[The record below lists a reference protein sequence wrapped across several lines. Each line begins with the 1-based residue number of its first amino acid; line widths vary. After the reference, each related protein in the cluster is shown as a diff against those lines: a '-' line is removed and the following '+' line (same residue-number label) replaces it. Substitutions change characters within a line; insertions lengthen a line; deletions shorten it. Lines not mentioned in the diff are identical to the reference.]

1 MSVLNRKLFNRG
13 GRVSSR
19 GVGITSGLV
28 DQPVQKFNNG
38 GLAEKYRENLEMLK
52 GLDLFPETKPVSK
65 LQAFSPALIKL
76 GAGLMSNRSLQGGFG
91 GGLDI
96 LGQSV
101 EGASP
106 EIQQATQTIL
116 EDKAKDPDAALR
128 ETALS
133 LALKDDDKTEFS
145 DPTEVTIR
153 YEGSDKNV
161 PALRTFNKNEN
172 SFVYQTTAGD
182 PIDAETTPFKVIR
195 DEEPI
200 NWSNPTDVK
209 VLLDNGIKTDAV
221 RTFNPADNVFSW
233 TIPGQAEK
241 LTPGTFKQIDD
252 GSDGSWTGATQV
264 ELLKKGDESG
274 GTVDA
279 IRVLDDDEFKFI
291 NPVTNSPYNMA
302 MYDVLTDDLTKNK
315 VQETLDGVITIDGK
329 EKNVDFVETDQG
341 LKILDFRPTIDN
353 KPNPNFGKMVDINEI
368 DGITS
373 FNVKPKKEIL
383 SVEEELKKLE
393 GEKDIETK
401 NKIASNIAETI
412 TSAGLK
418 ANSVIQNTQDALAL
432 LETSA
437 DGSFIEGRTSFVR
450 LLKTFGVD
458 TALPDLYKTVE
469 DFALQGGNLPSTETS
484 IALAKQLTLGRATEW
499 NQQLNNTEVG
509 LLIDAGPQVGLTK
522 EGQRLLLETN
532 LFNAQVNKDA
542 YNLYNDL
549 VLNQNKTNVEAVKLV
564 NDFRNK
570 KYQEYAKQTK
580 DRIQEVLNYK
590 SVRDKSFFA
599 QQKDITIV
607 GEDVNLEKAYE
618 DGQLAFAGY
627 ADADGIF
634 RITKKNGDVI
644 EQRVLRKDL
653 PVYFYYHT
661 NGKVYGLEGGVKLL
675 GQ

>member
-1 MSVLNRKLFNRG
+1 MSVLNRKLFNKG
-13 GRVSSR
+13 GKVSSR

-28 DQPVQKFNNG
+28 DQPVQKFSNG
-38 GLAEKYRENLEMLK
+38 GLAEKYKENLEMLK

-96 LGQSV
+96 VGQSV

-145 DPTEVTIR
+145 DPTEVTIK

-172 SFVYQTTAGD
+172 SFVYQTIAGD
-182 PIDAETTPFKVIR
+182 PIDAKTTPFKVIR
-195 DEEPI
+195 DEESV

-209 VLLDNGIKTDAV
+209 VQLDNGITTDAV

-233 TIPGQAEK
+233 TIPGRAEK
-241 LTPGTFKQIDD
+241 LTPGSFKQIDD
-252 GSDGSWTGATQV
+252 GSDGSWTGATEV

-274 GTVDA
+274 KTVDA
-279 IRVLDDDEFKFI
+279 IRVLDNNEFKFI
-291 NPVTNSPYNMA
+291 NPATNSPYNMD
-302 MYDVLTDDLTKNK
+302 MYNVLTDDLTKNK
-315 VQETLDGVITIDGK
+315 VQETLDGEITFNGEK
-329 EKNVDFVETDQG
+329 KNVDFVETDQG
-341 LKILDFRPTIDN
+341 LKILDFRSTIN
-353 KPNPNFGKMVDINEI
+353 NQPNPDFGKMVDINEI
-368 DGITS
+368 DGLTS

-383 SVEEELKKLE
+383 SVEEELAKLE
-393 GEKDIETK
+393 GEKDIEAQ
-401 NKIASNIAETI
+401 NKIASTIAETI

-418 ANSVIQNTQDALAL
+418 ANSVIQNTQDSLAL

-437 DGSFIEGRTSFVR
+437 DGSFIEGRTGFVR
-450 LLKTFGVD
+450 LLKTFNVD
-458 TALPDLYKTVE
+458 KALPDLYKTVE

-549 VLNQNKTNVEAVKLV
+549 VLNQSKTNVEAVKLV

-570 KYQEYAKQTK
+570 KYQEYADQTK

-599 QQKDITIV
+599 QQKDIRIV
-607 GEDVNLEKAYE
+607 GEDVNLEQSYE
-618 DGQLAFAGY
+618 DGKLSFAGY
-627 ADADGIF
+627 PDADGIF

-644 EQRVLRKDL
+644 EKRVLRKDL

-661 NGKVYGLEGGVKLL
+661 NGKVYALEGGVKLL

>member
-13 GRVSSR
+13 DKVSSR

-28 DQPVQKFNNG
+28 DQPVQKFSNG
-38 GLAEKYRENLEMLK
+38 GLAERYKENLEMLK
-52 GLDLFPETKPVSK
+52 GLNLFPETKRFDTRQALAPYIMDVSSR
-65 LQAFSPALIKL
+65 LLSGTSPTGDLGQIVGQA
-76 GAGLMSNRSLQGGFG
+76 LQGGNPF
-91 GGLDI
+91 L
-96 LGQSV
+96 
-101 EGASP
+101 A
-106 EIQQATQTIL
+106 QALQ
-116 EDKAKDPDAALR
+116 EKRAFEAEDPDSKLR

-145 DPTEVTIR
+145 DPTEVTIK

-182 PIDAETTPFKVIR
+182 PIDAKTTPFKVIR
-195 DEEPI
+195 DEEPV

-209 VLLDNGIKTDAV
+209 VQLKNGITTDAV

-252 GSDGSWTGATQV
+252 GSDGSWTGATDV

-274 GTVDA
+274 RTVGA
-279 IRVLDDDEFKFI
+279 IRVLDGNEFKFI
-291 NPVTNSPYNMA
+291 NPATNSPYNMA
-302 MYDVLTDDLTKNK
+302 MYDVLTDDLTENK
-315 VQETLDGVITIDGK
+315 VQETLDGVIIIDGK

-353 KPNPNFGKMVDINEI
+353 KPNPDFGKMVDINEI
-368 DGITS
+368 EGITS
-373 FNVKPKKEIL
+373 FNIKPKKEIL
-383 SVEEELKKLE
+383 SVEEELAKLA

-401 NKIASNIAETI
+401 NKIASNIAEGI
-412 TSAGLK
+412 TSAGQK

-542 YNLYNDL
+542 LTLYNDL

-570 KYQEYAKQTK
+570 KYQEYADQTK

-607 GEDVNLEKAYE
+607 GEDVNLEKAYD
-618 DGQLAFAGY
+618 DGKLAFAGY

-653 PVYFYYHT
+653 PIYFYYHT
-661 NGKVYGLEGGVKLL
+661 NGKIYGLEGGVKLL

>member
-1 MSVLNRKLFNRG
+1 MSVLNRKLFSRG
-13 GRVSSR
+13 GKVSSR

>member
-13 GRVSSR
+13 GKVSSR

-28 DQPVQKFNNG
+28 DQPVQKFSIG
-38 GLAEKYRENLEMLK
+38 GLAERYKENLEMLK
-52 GLDLFPETKPVSK
+52 GLNLFPETKRFDTRQALAPYIMDVSSR
-65 LQAFSPALIKL
+65 LLSGTSPTGDLGQIVGQA
-76 GAGLMSNRSLQGGFG
+76 LQGGNPF
-91 GGLDI
+91 L
-96 LGQSV
+96 
-101 EGASP
+101 A
-106 EIQQATQTIL
+106 QALQ
-116 EDKAKDPDAALR
+116 EKRAFEAEDPDSKLR

-145 DPTEVTIR
+145 DPTEVTIK

-182 PIDAETTPFKVIR
+182 PIDAKTTPFKVIR
-195 DEEPI
+195 DEEPV

-209 VLLDNGIKTDAV
+209 VQLKNGITTDAV

-252 GSDGSWTGATQV
+252 GSDGSWTGATDV

-274 GTVDA
+274 RTVGA
-279 IRVLDDDEFKFI
+279 IRVIDGNEFKFI
-291 NPVTNSPYNMA
+291 NPATNSPYNMA
-302 MYDVLTDDLTKNK
+302 MYDVLTDDLTENK
-315 VQETLDGVITIDGK
+315 VQETLDGVIIIDGK

-353 KPNPNFGKMVDINEI
+353 KPNPDFGKMVDINEI
-368 DGITS
+368 EGITS
-373 FNVKPKKEIL
+373 FNIKPKKEIL
-383 SVEEELKKLE
+383 SVEEELAKLA

-401 NKIASNIAETI
+401 NKIASNIAEGI
-412 TSAGLK
+412 TSAGQK
-418 ANSVIQNTQDALAL
+418 ANSVIQNPQYALAL

-542 YNLYNDL
+542 LTLYNDL

-570 KYQEYAKQTK
+570 KYQEYADQTK

-607 GEDVNLEKAYE
+607 GEDVNLEKAYD
-618 DGQLAFAGY
+618 DGKLAFAGY

-653 PVYFYYHT
+653 PIYFYYHT
-661 NGKVYGLEGGVKLL
+661 NGKIYGLEGGVKLL

>member
-13 GRVSSR
+13 GKVSSR

-28 DQPVQKFNNG
+28 DQPVQKFSNG
-38 GLAEKYRENLEMLK
+38 GLAERYKENLEMLK
-52 GLDLFPETKPVSK
+52 GLNLFPETKRFDTRQALAPYIMDVSSR
-65 LQAFSPALIKL
+65 LLSGTSPTGDLGQIVGQA
-76 GAGLMSNRSLQGGFG
+76 LQGGNPF
-91 GGLDI
+91 L
-96 LGQSV
+96 
-101 EGASP
+101 A
-106 EIQQATQTIL
+106 QALQ
-116 EDKAKDPDAALR
+116 EKRAFEAEDPDSKLR

-153 YEGSDKNV
+153 YDGSDENV

-182 PIDAETTPFKVIR
+182 PIDAKTTPFKVIR
-195 DEEPI
+195 DEEPV

-209 VLLDNGIKTDAV
+209 VQLANGITTDAV

-252 GSDGSWTGATQV
+252 GSDGSWTGATEV

-274 GTVDA
+274 KTVDA
-279 IRVLDDDEFKFI
+279 IRVLDNNEFKFI
-291 NPVTNSPYNMA
+291 NPATNSPYNMA
-302 MYDVLTDDLTKNK
+302 MYDVLTDDLTENK
-315 VQETLDGVITIDGK
+315 VQETLDGVITFEGK

-341 LKILDFRPTIDN
+341 LKILDFRSDSDT
-353 KPNPNFGKMVDINEI
+353 FGKMIDINEI
-368 DGITS
+368 DGLTS

-383 SVEEELKKLE
+383 SVEEELAKLA

-437 DGSFIEGRTSFVR
+437 DGSLVEGRAGFVR
-450 LLKTFGVD
+450 LLKTFNVD
-458 TALPDLYKTVE
+458 KSLPDLYKTVE

-549 VLNQNKTNVEAVKLV
+549 VLNQSKTNVEAVKLV

-570 KYQEYAKQTK
+570 KYQEYADQTK

-607 GEDVNLEKAYE
+607 GEDVNLEKAYD
-618 DGQLAFAGY
+618 DGKLAFAGY

-653 PVYFYYHT
+653 PIYFYYHT
-661 NGKVYGLEGGVKLL
+661 NGKIYGLEGGVKLL

>member
-1 MSVLNRKLFNRG
+1 MSVLNRKLFSRG
-13 GRVSSR
+13 GKVSSR

-233 TIPGQAEK
+233 TIPGQVEK

-437 DGSFIEGRTSFVR
+437 DGSFIEGRTGFVR
-450 LLKTFGVD
+450 LLKTFNVD
-458 TALPDLYKTVE
+458 KALPDLYKTVE

>member
-13 GRVSSR
+13 GKVSSR

-28 DQPVQKFNNG
+28 DQPVQKFSNG
-38 GLAEKYRENLEMLK
+38 GLAERYKENLEMLK
-52 GLDLFPETKPVSK
+52 GLNLFPETKRFDTRQALAPYIMDVSSR
-65 LQAFSPALIKL
+65 LLSGTSPTGDLGQIVGQA
-76 GAGLMSNRSLQGGFG
+76 LQGGNPF
-91 GGLDI
+91 L
-96 LGQSV
+96 
-101 EGASP
+101 A
-106 EIQQATQTIL
+106 QALQ
-116 EDKAKDPDAALR
+116 EKRAFEAEDPDSKLR

-145 DPTEVTIR
+145 DPTEVTIK

-182 PIDAETTPFKVIR
+182 PIDAKTTPFKVIR
-195 DEEPI
+195 DEEPV

-209 VLLDNGIKTDAV
+209 VQLKNGITTDAV

-252 GSDGSWTGATQV
+252 GSDGSWTGATDV

-274 GTVDA
+274 RTVGA
-279 IRVLDDDEFKFI
+279 IRVLDGNEFKFI
-291 NPVTNSPYNMA
+291 NPATNSPYNMA
-302 MYDVLTDDLTKNK
+302 MYDVLTDDLTENK
-315 VQETLDGVITIDGK
+315 VQETLDGVIIIDGK

-353 KPNPNFGKMVDINEI
+353 KPNPDFGKMVDINEI
-368 DGITS
+368 EGITS
-373 FNVKPKKEIL
+373 FNIKPKKEIL
-383 SVEEELKKLE
+383 SVEEELAKLA

-401 NKIASNIAETI
+401 NKIASNIAEGI
-412 TSAGLK
+412 TSAGQK

-542 YNLYNDL
+542 LTLYNDL

-570 KYQEYAKQTK
+570 KYQEYADQTK

-607 GEDVNLEKAYE
+607 GEDVNLEKAYD
-618 DGQLAFAGY
+618 DGKLAFAGY

-653 PVYFYYHT
+653 PIYFYYHT
-661 NGKVYGLEGGVKLL
+661 NGKVYGLEGRVKLL

>member
-13 GRVSSR
+13 GKVSSR

-28 DQPVQKFNNG
+28 DQPVQKFSNG
-38 GLAEKYRENLEMLK
+38 GLAERYKENLEMLK
-52 GLDLFPETKPVSK
+52 GLNLFPETKRFDTKAALLPYIMDVSSR
-65 LQAFSPALIKL
+65 LLAGTSPTGDL
-76 GAGLMSNRSLQGGFG
+76 GEIAGKALQGGNPF
-91 GGLDI
+91 L
-96 LGQSV
+96 
-101 EGASP
+101 A
-106 EIQQATQTIL
+106 QALQ
-116 EDKAKDPDAALR
+116 EKRAFEAQDPDSKLR

-182 PIDAETTPFKVIR
+182 PIDAKTTPFKVIR
-195 DEEPI
+195 DEEPV

-209 VLLDNGIKTDAV
+209 VQLSNGITTDAV

-241 LTPGTFKQIDD
+241 LTPGNFKQIDD
-252 GSDGSWTGATQV
+252 GSDGSWTGATDV

-274 GTVDA
+274 KTIKA
-279 IRVLDDDEFKFI
+279 IRVLDGSEFKFI
-291 NPVTNSPYNMA
+291 NPATNSPYNMA
-302 MYDVLTDDLTKNK
+302 MYDVLTDDLTENK

-353 KPNPNFGKMVDINEI
+353 KPNPNFGKMRDINEI
-368 DGITS
+368 EGITS

-383 SVEEELKKLE
+383 SVEEELAKLA

-401 NKIASNIAETI
+401 DKIASGIAETI

-437 DGSFIEGRTSFVR
+437 EGSLIEGRTSFVR

-570 KYQEYAKQTK
+570 KYQEYADQTK

-653 PVYFYYHT
+653 PIYFYYHT